1 MTDFCFEWPIFNRVL
16 RQAAM
21 MDRMMQRAGVEPGV
35 AVRLDKGCAY
45 YAARTR
51 CIECPVADRC
61 HAWLDD
67 PQGGPLPPEYC
78 PNVAFFQRCIE
89 SAEDRCAT
97 AA

>member
-21 MDRMMQRAGVEPGV
+21 MDQMMQRAGVEPGV
-35 AVRLDKGCAY
+35 AVRLDRGGAY

-51 CIECPVADRC
+51 CIDCPAADRC

-67 PQGGPLPPEYC
+67 PQGGALPPDFC
-78 PNVAFFQRCIE
+78 PNVAFFKRCLE
-89 SAEDRCAT
+89 ST
-97 AA
+97 AGRRAAAA